1 MRAAFITEPGP
12 AESILVGELPAPEPG
27 DREVLVRIAAAA
39 LNPVDTYI
47 RAGAILMNLPR
58 PFIVG
63 CDFAGSVEAVGPGVK
78 QFTPGTRVW
87 GSNQG
92 LLGRQ
97 GTFAELAAVGE
108 EWVYATPENVSDETA
123 AAISL
128 VGITA
133 HLGLFRD
140 AGLQPGETL
149 FVHGGSGGVGSAVV
163 QMAKA
168 VGARVITTAG
178 SDAKVRLCHELG
190 ADEVIQYKTENEVAR
205 IRDLAPDGVHVWFE
219 TLREP
224 NFDRAIDLL
233 AEKGRM
239 IVMAG
244 RDARP
249 PFPVGPF
256 YVKGCRL
263 FGFVM
268 FKATPE
274 EQQRAATDINR
285 WLVEGRLRPRIDR
298 IVRLEET
305 PAMHALQEANTIQ
318 GTGTISG
325 KIVVRM

>member
-1 MRAAFITEPGP
+1 
-12 AESILVGELPAPEPG
+12 
-27 DREVLVRIAAAA
+27 
-39 LNPVDTYI
+39 
-47 RAGAILMNLPR
+47 
-58 PFIVG
+58 
-63 CDFAGSVEAVGPGVK
+63 
-78 QFTPGTRVW
+78 
-87 GSNQG
+87 
-92 LLGRQ
+92 
-97 GTFAELAAVGE
+97 
-108 EWVYATPENVSDETA
+108 
-123 AAISL
+123 
-128 VGITA
+128 
-133 HLGLFRD
+133 
-140 AGLQPGETL
+140 
-149 FVHGGSGGVGSAVV
+149 
-163 QMAKA
+163 
-168 VGARVITTAG
+168 G